1 MSAAPKAGAGIR
13 MPTNVSER
21 KVRPNRRRR
30 TPIAPRVRLA
40 ARLAVFALVAAM
52 LALMY
57 QGERWMLERPGAAPD
72 PSLIATCALNAVGDL
87 PAPACMS
94 ELIR

>member
-1 MSAAPKAGAGIR
+1 MTDAPEAGAGIG
-13 MPTNVSER
+13 MPTNVSDRNER
-21 KVRPNRRRR
+21 PYHGRRA
-30 TPIAPRVRLA
+30 PIAPRMRLA
-40 ARLAVFALVAAM
+40 ARVAVFALVAAM

-87 PAPACMS
+87 PPPTCVS
-94 ELIR
+94 ELIP

>member
-1 MSAAPKAGAGIR
+1 VIELLPVDDVIGR
-13 MPTNVSER
+13 QLV
-21 KVRPNRRRR
+21 
-30 TPIAPRVRLA
+30 
-40 ARLAVFALVAAM
+40 LVAAM

-87 PAPACMS
+87 PPPTCVS
-94 ELIR
+94 ELIP

>member
-1 MSAAPKAGAGIR
+1 MNAAPGAGTGIG

-21 KVRPNRRRR
+21 NARRNRGRR
-30 TPIAPRVRLA
+30 PIAPRMRLA
-40 ARLAVFALVAAM
+40 ARVAVFALVAAM

-72 PSLIATCALNAVGDL
+72 PSLIATCALNAVDEMPG
-87 PAPACMS
+87 PACVS

>member
-1 MSAAPKAGAGIR
+1 M
-13 MPTNVSER
+13 
-21 KVRPNRRRR
+21 RR
-30 TPIAPRVRLA
+30 TARV
-40 ARLAVFALVAAM
+40 AVFALVAAM

-72 PSLIATCALNAVGDL
+72 PSLIATCALNALDEMPG
-87 PAPACMS
+87 PACGS

>member
-1 MSAAPKAGAGIR
+1 
-13 MPTNVSER
+13 MPTNVSDR
-21 KVRPNRRRR
+21 NARPIHRRRA
-30 TPIAPRVRLA
+30 PIAPRMRLL
-40 ARLAVFALVAAM
+40 ARVAVFALVAGM